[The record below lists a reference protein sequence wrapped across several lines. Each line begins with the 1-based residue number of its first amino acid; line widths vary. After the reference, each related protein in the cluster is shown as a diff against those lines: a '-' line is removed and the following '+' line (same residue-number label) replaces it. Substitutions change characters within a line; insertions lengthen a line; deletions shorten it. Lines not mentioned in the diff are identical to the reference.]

1 MWWKKNR
8 YWYGKKIDTDM
19 GKKIDTDM
27 EKIDT
32 DMEKKKKSA
41 F

>member
-1 MWWKKNR
+1 M
-8 YWYGKKIDTDM
+8 GKKQILIWE
-19 GKKIDTDM
+19 KIDTDM

>member
-1 MWWKKNR
+1 M
-8 YWYGKKIDTDM
+8 GKKQILIWE
-19 GKKIDTDM
+19 KIDTDM

-32 DMEKKKKSA
+32 DMEKKKSA